1 MYDNTSVTAK
11 FGGTNMDVS
20 KLFVKDLTTPAHNLP
35 HAMLRSTDILSIE
48 VPKASYQKLLEP
60 QQDNME
66 VSK

>member
-1 MYDNTSVTAK
+1 MN
-11 FGGTNMDVS
+11 VS

-35 HAMLRSTDILSIE
+35 HALLRTTDILSVE